1 MMSNSNVA
9 FGPPSVSRVY
19 LTNISVSYINTEWG
33 AVVYS
38 YLVHYTVIP
47 CGTGLWILMTQGCR
61 SSFFWSGLDTGLSY
75 KYTDRDV
82 MNNSVLIQKMPRQ
95 YELCSTEAHNAINL
109 CHFLMSVKACAF
121 SKTITIF
128 LLCLHLHINCHYFRY
143 SDVCPDGQVV
153 AR

>member
-1 MMSNSNVA
+1 M
-9 FGPPSVSRVY
+9 R
-19 LTNISVSYINTEWG
+19 
-33 AVVYS
+33 
-38 YLVHYTVIP
+38 
-47 CGTGLWILMTQGCR
+47 QGCK

-95 YELCSTEAHNAINL
+95 YELYSTEAHNAINL
-109 CHFLMSVKACAF
+109 CHFLMSVKLKSCAF

-143 SDVCPDGQVV
+143 SDVCPDGQAV